1 MTVPLFTIQL
11 KQRMLP
17 GRVTMGKFDGSH
29 SCITAATTGDKVFV
43 HSPHLKERELSMLN
57 VNQSVTSICAGK
69 LNPNEEKD
77 ILVIGTKTTVLAY
90 HVENNTDLFYK
101 EVPDGANSI
110 CIGKI
115 GNINT
120 PLAIIGGNCS
130 IQGFD
135 WQGND
140 PYWTVTGDNV
150 RSISLLDLDQ
160 DGDNELIVGSD
171 DFELRVFK
179 QDALIHEVTETEAIT
194 CLVPLR
200 DHKFAY
206 CLSNGTVGVYD
217 KYTRVWRVKS
227 KNAPVCLSSYD
238 INGDGIPEL
247 IIGWSNGKVDARN
260 IRTGEVVF
268 HDILSHGIAG
278 IVIGDYTMSGKPQ
291 LIVCS
296 THGEIRGYD
305 QTSITKNIVQH
316 GDLVRELLSKKQTL
330 LTELKNYAGDPSGTG
345 IPANTRL
352 LAEINV
358 STGSKQLQSG
368 HVLVSL
374 STNNLMVIRAAAI
387 FAEGIFEGETLVIH
401 PKPEQVSS
409 QLEIPLIIP
418 KDTPLDIHI
427 KLETWQN
434 QNFLV
439 GSNSEERGGEGPSSA
454 DWSVSLTCLRD
465 NSSLQM
471 KVESGIMTIAT
482 PHMSIAADIV
492 QSIAQTFNM
501 DVVQSFAEF
510 PFVYEQLRETFVHI
524 EELQQNASKMS
535 ATIADTSNLIRA
547 LIVQIG
553 KIKGEIAGLC
563 RNALASNNVNALIR
577 IIKTGEA

>member
-17 GRVTMGKFDGSH
+17 GRVTIGKFDGSH
-29 SCITAATTGDKVFV
+29 CCITAATTGDKVFV
-43 HSPHLKERELSMLN
+43 HSPHLKERELSILN

-101 EVPDGANSI
+101 EVPDGANSV

-115 GNINT
+115 GNIST

-150 RSISLLDLDQ
+150 RSISLLDIDQ

-194 CLVPLR
+194 SLVPLR

-227 KNAPVCLSSYD
+227 KNAPVCLASYD

-358 STGSKQLQSG
+358 SAGSKQLQ
-368 HVLVSL
+368 VKFY
-374 STNNLMVIRAAAI
+374 NMKKQK
-387 FAEGIFEGETLVIH
+387 F
-401 PKPEQVSS
+401 
-409 QLEIPLIIP
+409 
-418 KDTPLDIHI
+418 KDH
-427 KLETWQN
+427 
-434 QNFLV
+434 
-439 GSNSEERGGEGPSSA
+439 
-454 DWSVSLTCLRD
+454 
-465 NSSLQM
+465 
-471 KVESGIMTIAT
+471 
-482 PHMSIAADIV
+482 
-492 QSIAQTFNM
+492 
-501 DVVQSFAEF
+501 
-510 PFVYEQLRETFVHI
+510 
-524 EELQQNASKMS
+524 
-535 ATIADTSNLIRA
+535 
-547 LIVQIG
+547 
-553 KIKGEIAGLC
+553 
-563 RNALASNNVNALIR
+563 
-577 IIKTGEA
+577 

>member
-160 DGDNELIVGSD
+160 DGDNE
-171 DFELRVFK
+171 
-179 QDALIHEVTETEAIT
+179 
-194 CLVPLR
+194 
-200 DHKFAY
+200 
-206 CLSNGTVGVYD
+206 
-217 KYTRVWRVKS
+217 S